1 MRKLAFLLLFAAS
14 APAFAADLPV
24 EKGAP
29 PPPPPP
35 VFSWTG
41 FYFGVTVGYAES
53 DDPATTQGTDSLYT
67 DPQIGQTVP
76 PSFGFNTQGFAGGG
90 QAGFNYEFPTDGSLG
105 IVVGLESDFDYMG
118 AGIGSQAVD
127 SSTGT
132 YNFYHTHLYD
142 LGTTRARL
150 GIAINDVLVYGTGG
164 FAYGES
170 TYSHSFT
177 DQAKD
182 PIWAGSSSSFR
193 TGWVFGGGVEY
204 AIPTPALGPGALTI
218 RGEFLHYDLGTQ
230 TTNIPYVGSAAIVP
244 PFIDHYHVEG
254 NVLRAGLN
262 YLFDFAAPPAPV
274 VSKY

>member
-1 MRKLAFLLLFAAS
+1 MRKLVFLLLFAAS

-29 PPPPPP
+29 PPPP

-41 FYFGVTVGYAES
+41 FYFGVNVGYAES
-53 DDPATTQGTDSLYT
+53 DDPVATEATGPVTAPL
-67 DPQIGQTVP
+67 IGQQVP
-76 PSFGFNTQGFAGGG
+76 PLNGFNTQGVAAGG
-90 QAGFNYEFPTDGSLG
+90 QAGFNYEFPTDGSFG
-105 IVVGLESDFDYMG
+105 VVAGLETDFDYMG
-118 AGIGSQAVD
+118 AGIGSEVLD
-127 SSTGT
+127 PSTST

-150 GIAINDVLVYGTGG
+150 GIAVDQFLIYGTGG

-170 TYSHSFT
+170 TFSHSYT
-177 DQAKD
+177 DAAIV
-182 PIWAGSSSSFR
+182 PLWAGSSNSFR

-204 AIPTPALGPGALTI
+204 ALPTPSLGPGALTI

-230 TTNIPYVGSAAIVP
+230 TTDILSTGAE

-254 NVLRAGLN
+254 NILRAGLN